1 VSVRSRLALPSDLSN
16 LLLAA
21 SLVYLGHIVYQ
32 AKPAPSEI
40 GVAGTL
46 IFLIAAWS
54 RKQIV
59 PSFHILYFPLAV
71 YGVASTISSLVAPRR
86 VHHDPLEIA
95 LWLKMLLFAAALT
108 LFRTVPRLRSLAVYA
123 HAICAT
129 WIAGEGL
136 LQFLSERQR
145 DLEHRITGPS
155 THVMTY
161 SGLLLPLSLFLI
173 ILSIHKRKA
182 IFIAPAVLATGA
194 LLLTFTR
201 SAWLGWLSAIL
212 VLIVAVR
219 PRWTL
224 VAIPA
229 LIVAFAILP
238 MSIFSRAVSSFDTTQ
253 ASNLDRIRMLQAGVE
268 MVRDYPLFG
277 VGPANVKPMY
287 PLYRLA
293 DAPRFRPPHLHN
305 NVMQIWAER
314 GILALAAYLLLL
326 ALFIREC
333 VRAWNGPSRM
343 WAQIGIAVTVAMTVA
358 GLFEFNFGD
367 TEPFLLLM
375 DVFAL
380 VIASTEAPQV
390 SETAYLRP
398 KSPLIANEAVAVPV
412 GA

>member
-1 VSVRSRLALPSDLSN
+1 MSLRSRLALPSDLTK
-16 LLLAA
+16 LLFAA

-40 GVAGTL
+40 GVAWTL

-54 RKQIV
+54 RKQIR

-71 YGVASTISSLVAPRR
+71 YGIASTISSLVAPRR

-95 LWLKMLLFAAALT
+95 LWGKILLFAAALS
-108 LFRTVPRLRSLAVYA
+108 LFRTVPRIRTLAVYA
-123 HAICAT
+123 HVICAT
-129 WIAGEGL
+129 WIACEGL
-136 LQFLSERQR
+136 LQFLTERQR

-173 ILSIHKRKA
+173 IFSIHKRKA
-182 IFIAPAVLATGA
+182 IFIGPAVLATLA

-201 SAWLGWLSAIL
+201 SAWLGWLSAVI
-212 VLIVAVR
+212 VLIISVR
-219 PRWTL
+219 PRWML
-224 VAIPA
+224 VAVPA
-229 LIVAFAILP
+229 FVVAFAILP

-277 VGPANVKPMY
+277 VGPANVKQVYPMY
-287 PLYRLA
+287 RRA

-326 ALFIREC
+326 GLFIREC
-333 VRAWNGPSRM
+333 VRAWNGPARM
-343 WAQIGIAVTVAMTVA
+343 WAEIGIAVTVAMTVA

-380 VIASTEAPQV
+380 VIASTEAPEV
-390 SETAYLRP
+390 SETAYSRP
-398 KSPLIANEAVAVPV
+398 QSPAPANEAVALPV

>member
-1 VSVRSRLALPSDLSN
+1 VSLRSRLALPSDLTR
-16 LLLAA
+16 LLFAA
-21 SLVYLGHIVYQ
+21 ALVYLGHIIFQ

-40 GVAGTL
+40 GVAATL
-46 IFLIAAWS
+46 VFLIAAWS
-54 RKQIV
+54 RRQIQ
-59 PSFHILYFPLAV
+59 PAFHILYFPLAI
-71 YGVASTISSLVAPRR
+71 YGIASTISSLVAPRR
-86 VHHDPLEIA
+86 VHHDPLEIS
-95 LWLKMLLFAAALT
+95 LWLKMLLFAAALS
-108 LFRTVPRLRSLAVYA
+108 LFRTVPRIRTLAVYA
-123 HAICAT
+123 HVICAT
-129 WIAGEGL
+129 WIASEGL
-136 LQFLSERQR
+136 FQFVTERQR

-182 IFIAPAVLATGA
+182 IFIAPAFLATLA

-201 SAWLGWLSAIL
+201 SAWLGWLSAIV
-212 VLIVAVR
+212 VLIIAVR
-219 PRWTL
+219 PRWMV

-229 LIVAFAILP
+229 FVVAFAILP

-277 VGPANVKPMY
+277 VGPANVKEVYPMY
-287 PLYRLA
+287 RRA

-326 ALFIREC
+326 GLFIREC
-333 VRAWNGPSRM
+333 VRAWNGPGRM
-343 WAQIGIAVTVAMTVA
+343 WAEVGIAVVVAMTVA

-375 DVFAL
+375 DLFAL
-380 VIASTEAPQV
+380 VIVSIEAPEV
-390 SETAYLRP
+390 SEMAYFRP
-398 KSPLIANEAVAVPV
+398 QGPPAANEAAAVPV

>member
-1 VSVRSRLALPSDLSN
+1 VSLSSRLSLPPDIPKP
-16 LLLAA
+16 LLAA
-21 SLVYLGHIVYQ
+21 SFFYLAHIVWQ

-40 GVAGTL
+40 GVAWTFICL
-46 IFLIAAWS
+46 ISAMS
-54 RKQIV
+54 RRQIW

-71 YGVASTISSLVAPRR
+71 YGIASSISSLVAPRR

-95 LWLKMLLFAAALT
+95 LWGKMLLFAAALM
-108 LFRTVPRLRSLAVYA
+108 LFRAVPRMRTLAIYA
-123 HAICAT
+123 HVICAT
-129 WIAGEGL
+129 WIACDGL
-136 LQFLSERQR
+136 LQFFAEHQH

-173 ILSIHKRKA
+173 VLSVHKRKA
-182 IFIAPAVLATGA
+182 IFIVPGAIVTLA

-201 SAWLGWLSAIL
+201 SAWLGWLSAL
-212 VLIVAVR
+212 FVLMIALR

-224 VAIPA
+224 FAVPA
-229 LIVAFAILP
+229 LVIAFALLP

-277 VGPANVKPMY
+277 VGPANVKQVYPMY
-287 PLYRLA
+287 RRA

-326 ALFIREC
+326 ALFVREC

-343 WAQIGIAVTVAMTVA
+343 WAEVGIAVTVAMTVA

-375 DVFAL
+375 DMFAL
-380 VIASTEAPQV
+380 VVASIEAPQV
-390 SETAYLRP
+390 SEKAYLRP
-398 KSPLIANEAVAVPV
+398 QSPVRVNEGAVLPVPS
-412 GA
+412 